1 LDSFDYIIIGA
12 GSAGCVIAGNLA
24 AKDNS
29 KILVLEAGPRDR
41 SPWIHLAIGYGK
53 SYYNPAVNWMYQ
65 TEPVPALAGRRIY
78 QPRGKVVGGSS
89 SINAMVY
96 SRGQAE
102 DYDGWAALGNRGW
115 GWSDVLRLYRKMEDH
130 DLGTSEWHGSGG
142 PLHIT
147 DISKAA
153 HLLTGLFIQA
163 GLEAGLPFNPDLN
176 GATTEGVGTFQITT
190 RNGFR
195 ASAARAFL
203 YPALKTGRVRLETEA
218 LVTRILFDGR
228 RAIGVECRQH
238 GKTKSFHAGAEIIL
252 CGGAINSPQILQL
265 SGIGPA
271 GLLTEHAVEVVA
283 DRPAVG
289 RHFQDHLCYDH
300 VYKSKLPS
308 LNDDLLPLLGKVRAG
323 LSYLLGRRGPL
334 SLSVNQGG
342 GFYRS
347 RAGLDRPDIQL
358 YFSPLSYTKALPG
371 VRALMKPDLFSGFST
386 SVSPCRPLSRGHVAI
401 CSPDPTAAPTIEPNY
416 LSAPEDVETL
426 LRGARFLCD
435 LAQTPTFKLLVN
447 DELQPGA
454 ERHSDA
460 ELIDD
465 IRQRAYS
472 VFHPS
477 GTCRM
482 GTDPAD
488 CVVDPALRVYGVA
501 GLRVA
506 DASIFPTVP
515 SGNTGA
521 PAMMVGEKA
530 SELILGGRRQ
540 NNNF

>member
-1 LDSFDYIIIGA
+1 MEGSVLDAYDYIIVGA

-24 AKDNS
+24 AAGNS

-41 SPWIHLAIGYGK
+41 SPWIHLPIGYGK
-53 SYYNPAVNWMYQ
+53 TYYNPAVNWMYE
-65 TEPVPALAGRRIY
+65 TEPQSGLAGRKIY

-96 SRGQAE
+96 SRGQAA
-102 DYDGWAALGNRGW
+102 DYDGWAVLGNRGW
-115 GWSDVLRLYRKMEDH
+115 AWPDVLRLYRRMEDH
-130 DLGTSEWHGSGG
+130 DLGASAWHGAGG

-147 DISKAA
+147 DTSKAV
-153 HLLTGLFIQA
+153 HPLTDLFIKA

-176 GATTEGVGTFQITT
+176 GETTEGVGTYQITT
-190 RNGFR
+190 RGGLR
-195 ASAARAFL
+195 ESAARAYL
-203 YPALKTGRVRLETEA
+203 KPALKTGRVRLETEA
-218 LVTRILFDGR
+218 LVTRVLFDGR

-238 GKTKSFHAGAEIIL
+238 GQLKTFHAGAEIIL

-265 SGIGPA
+265 SGIGP
-271 GLLTEHAVEVVA
+271 GSLLAEHAIEVVA
-283 DRPAVG
+283 DRSAVG

-300 VYKSKLPS
+300 VYISKLPS
-308 LNDDLLPLLGKVRAG
+308 LNDDLLPLSDKIRVALA
-323 LSYLLGRRGPL
+323 YLFGRRGPL

-358 YFSPLSYTKALPG
+358 YFSPLSYEKAQPR
-371 VRALMKPDLFSGFST
+371 VRALMKPDPFSGFST
-386 SVSPCRPLSRGHVAI
+386 SVSPCRPLSRGYVAI
-401 CSPDPTAAPTIEPNY
+401 RTPDPAAAPKIEPNY

-426 LRGARFLCD
+426 LTGARFLCG
-435 LAQTPTFKLLVN
+435 LAETPTFKTLV
-447 DELQPGA
+447 DRELKPGGD
-454 ERHSDA
+454 RHSDA
-460 ELIDD
+460 ALIDD

-482 GTDPAD
+482 GLDPAD
-488 CVVDPALRVYGVA
+488 CVVDPALRVHGVA

-530 SELILGGRRQ
+530 SELILGR
-540 NNNF
+540 